1 MSDSNHAVFLSYAS
15 QDSEAAKR
23 IAEALRAAGVE
34 VWFDQSE
41 LRGGDSW
48 DQKIRKQIKECALF
62 VPVISVNTQSRLE
75 GYFRRE
81 WRMAIDRSHDMD
93 DDMPF
98 LLPVVVDDTPDAGA
112 RVPERFRER
121 QWTRLPAG
129 ETPPGFAERVKRLLD
144 GDVVAGGADP
154 GLPTETSAKA
164 GPASARPA
172 TIKPGPSRPWLLPTI
187 IGGALIAGLV
197 IWQSWWK
204 PAATAP
210 VAASTSEARQLVAQA
225 RAAFEK
231 PDPLRS
237 DLDTAGQLLGRA
249 QHLDDVDSE
258 VWAAEAQLASV
269 YVWQEYDTSDE
280 RNEALRT
287 AADRALKLA
296 PKSFEARLAAADSLS
311 WVSGNVTEAKAILL
325 DLLRQHPDD
334 HRILIALGL
343 VTRNTD
349 RLGESL
355 AYFTRATELPGSDA
369 IALCEGGFNL
379 WGARHLDEAGAWADR
394 SLAVQPTSFA
404 YALKFWV
411 AFVRGDLDEALVW
424 IKKLPQPF
432 LMEDYGA
439 AISARL
445 RLERREPGE
454 CLAVLRAVP
463 RDYLNHVSFTGPKG
477 YLTGLAQEMAGRPAA
492 ARADWSAASQVI
504 DQRLAG
510 RSNDPVLI
518 RWKAT
523 LQACLGEREAADRN
537 LRLSQQLAGRPEDLV
552 SEDIFPVL
560 ARLGRN
566 DALIGYAR
574 DQLRHWTDP
583 KTPVDPAERRGLL
596 TDLWTTLRY
605 NYELDPLRADP
616 RFAPLL
622 PQTEAELQRLPV
634 AKAAQ
639 K

>member
-1 MSDSNHAVFLSYAS
+1 MSDADHKAVFLSYAS
-15 QDSEAAKR
+15 QDAEAARR
-23 IAEALRAAGVE
+23 IAETLRAAGVE

-41 LRGGDSW
+41 LRGGDAW
-48 DQKIRKQIKECALF
+48 DQKIRRQIKECALF
-62 VPVISVNTQSRLE
+62 VPVISANTQSRPE

-121 QWTRLPAG
+121 QWTRLSGG
-129 ETPPGFAERVKRLLD
+129 ETTAAFAERVKRLLG
-144 GDVVAGGADP
+144 GDVAPVSDRRMGANEVTDAGR
-154 GLPTETSAKA
+154 
-164 GPASARPA
+164 RPA
-172 TIKPGPSRPWLLPTI
+172 LLPKRARSLWLLPTI
-187 IGGALIAGLV
+187 IGGTLIAGLV
-197 IWQSWWK
+197 IWQPWRK
-204 PAATAP
+204 PASTAP
-210 VAASTSEARQLVAQA
+210 VAPPASEARQLVAQA

-249 QHLDDVDSE
+249 QQLDDVDAE

-280 RNEALRT
+280 RKEALRT

-311 WVSGNVTEAKAILL
+311 WVSGNVADAKAILL
-325 DLLRQHPDD
+325 DLLRQRPDD

-343 VTRNTD
+343 VTRKTEL
-349 RLGESL
+349 LGESL
-355 AYFTRATELPGSDA
+355 AYFTRAAELPGSDA

-379 WGARHLDEAGAWADR
+379 WDARHLDGAGAWADR

-445 RLERREPGE
+445 RLERREPDE

-477 YLTGLAQEMAGRPAA
+477 YLTGLAQNMAGRPAA

-518 RWKAT
+518 GWKAT

-537 LRLSQQLAGRPEDLV
+537 LRLSQQLAGRPEALV
-552 SEDIFPVL
+552 TEDVFPVL

-583 KTPVDPAERRGLL
+583 KTPIDPAERRGQL
-596 TDLWTTLRY
+596 TCLWATLRY

-616 RFAPLL
+616 RFAALL
-622 PQTEAELQRLPV
+622 AQIEAELQRLPV
-634 AKAAQ
+634 AKAAP